1 MTRVPGQA
9 ERAWG
14 SAYFSS
20 FGRRPAVT
28 WILQKPC
35 ASQTWLTVPET
46 IELAQGG
53 PRPEE
58 GRGLTDIGSEQTSG
72 WSRKSRFRD
81 GGRAEKIIGAV
92 VTAGCSAI
100 CLIRTG

>member
-1 MTRVPGQA
+1 MTRVLGQA

-28 WILQKPC
+28 WNSPKAMC
-35 ASQTWLTVPET
+35 FANMVNVPET

-58 GRGLTDIGSEQTSG
+58 G
-72 WSRKSRFRD
+72 
-81 GGRAEKIIGAV
+81 GGDRHRVGANV
-92 VTAGCSAI
+92 RMDPTIAI
-100 CLIRTG
+100 S